1 MVTGISFASAFCR
14 RIWIRLRR
22 CRREIPPVTLLLD
35 LFRGNVEGACDE
47 FAAKKYSAFEG
58 SARDQIGDS
67 GGRHN
72 QQISA
77 GAHVDSVV
85 WKPHHA
91 RRRGTDHVEDGREP
105 GGLEMARQ

>member
-22 CRREIPPVTLLLD
+22 CRREIPPVTLMLD

-72 QQISA
+72 QQI
-77 GAHVDSVV
+77 GARPPRMLLA
-85 WKPHHA
+85 K
-91 RRRGTDHVEDGREP
+91 RRGRRACWRP
-105 GGLEMARQ
+105 WRAIWARALSSAP